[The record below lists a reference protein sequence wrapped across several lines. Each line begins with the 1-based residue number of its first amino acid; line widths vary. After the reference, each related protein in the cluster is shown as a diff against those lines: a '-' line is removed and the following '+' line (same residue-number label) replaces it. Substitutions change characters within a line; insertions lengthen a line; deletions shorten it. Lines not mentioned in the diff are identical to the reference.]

1 MENVR
6 KRMEMKLVS
15 CDRRLQKLINKSTF
29 KYCTTYS
36 ENLNAVTLEN
46 KIINFCKPIYIG
58 NFPINNIYIYM
69 KVLRFLMYIG
79 LAVLDI
85 SKSLIYDYHYNVM
98 QKHYGDKIELM
109 YTDTGIIFIYYLLL
123 VRYIHNN
130 NFHNL

>member
-29 KYCTTYS
+29 KHCTTYS

-58 NFPINNIYIYM
+58 NFPINNIYI
-69 KVLRFLMYIG
+69 
-79 LAVLDI
+79 
-85 SKSLIYDYHYNVM
+85 
-98 QKHYGDKIELM
+98 
-109 YTDTGIIFIYYLLL
+109 
-123 VRYIHNN
+123 
-130 NFHNL
+130 

>member
-29 KYCTTYS
+29 KHCTTYS

-58 NFPINNIYIYM
+58 NFPLLIIYIY
-69 KVLRFLMYIG
+69 
-79 LAVLDI
+79 
-85 SKSLIYDYHYNVM
+85 
-98 QKHYGDKIELM
+98 E
-109 YTDTGIIFIYYLLL
+109 GIIEIFN
-123 VRYIHNN
+123 VHRSCGS
-130 NFHNL
+130 